1 MAIQFGKRIL
11 ADVMNVHAY
20 DNETGKHIMTEEDLT
35 TADLEFD
42 VTTKEV
48 RGGQGNP
55 VICVLS
61 SGRKV
66 TVKTAN
72 PVMDIQNIAT
82 QLGTEIVTGENVGY
96 TSRNKLK
103 IAIDVSLVA
112 TIVLPK
118 IPLNP
123 ANLKLS
129 YKGTDLVF
137 TTDYTIGADKRT
149 ITILKAGV
157 QLNEVVVVES
167 YDYKTSASART
178 INIDAESYPKGV
190 RLVCETFLLDTGTK
204 KKETLKMI
212 FPKALPTGK
221 FTMATKSE
229 VDASNTAVEYTIIK
243 PDDEDNMGYMLIED
257 YDSIFDPLTPPVIPI
272 SDLAVTST
280 VAGKA
285 DLVFSASSDAT
296 SIGAKYKLTSDSV
309 WTDVNV
315 ATTGTGI
322 RMATTIS
329 TTDTTKQ
336 IINLVSGTY
345 DFKLVVV
352 GGTHAGES
360 NLATGIVVA

>member
-11 ADVMNVHAY
+11 ADVMNVHVF
-20 DNETGKHIMTEEDLT
+20 DNETGLHLMTEEDLT

-72 PVMDIQNIAT
+72 PVMDIENIAT
-82 QLGTEIVTGENVGY
+82 QLGTSIVTGENVGY
-96 TSRNKLK
+96 TTRNKLK
-103 IAIDVSLVA
+103 IAIDGATA
-112 TIVLPK
+112 TIILPK
-118 IPLNP
+118 VPLTP

-129 YKGTDLVF
+129 YKGIDLAL
-137 TTDYTIGADKRT
+137 TTGYTIGSDNRT
-149 ITILKAGV
+149 ITILTAGV
-157 QLNEVVVVES
+157 KLNEVVVVES
-167 YDYKTSASART
+167 YDYKTSANART
-178 INIDAESYPKGV
+178 INIDAESYPSGV

-204 KKETLKMI
+204 KKETLKMV

-229 VDASNTAVEYTIIK
+229 VDASNTALEYTIIK

-257 YDSIFDPLTPPVIPI
+257 YDSIFDPVLAPI
-272 SDLAVTST
+272 SNLTATST

-285 DLVFSASSDAT
+285 DLTFSVSSDAT
-296 SIGAKYKLTSDSV
+296 SITAKYKLTSDTV
-309 WTDVNV
+309 WIDCPV
-315 ATTGTGI
+315 ATTGTSTRI
-322 RMATTIS
+322 ATAIS
-329 TTDTTKQ
+329 TTDVAKQ
-336 IINLVSGTY
+336 IINLASGTY
-345 DFKLVVV
+345 DFKLNVV
-352 GGTHAGES
+352 GGIHAGDS
-360 NLATGIVVA
+360 NIVTGIVVA

>member
-11 ADVMNVHAY
+11 ADVMNVHAF

-42 VTTKEV
+42 VTQKEV

-82 QLGTEIVTGENVGY
+82 QLGTEIITGENIGY
-96 TSRNKLK
+96 TTRNKLK
-103 IAIDVSLVA
+103 IAIDGSNVA

-118 IPLNP
+118 VPLTP

-129 YKGTDLVF
+129 YKGVNLVV
-137 TTDYTIGADKRT
+137 TTDYTIGTDKRT
-149 ITILKAGV
+149 IIILKVGV

-167 YDYKTSASART
+167 YDYKTTASAKT

-190 RLVCETFLLDTGTK
+190 KLVCETFLLDTGTK
-204 KKETLKMI
+204 KKETLKMV

-229 VDASNTAVEYTIIK
+229 VDASSTAVEYTIIK

-257 YDSIFDPLTPPVIPI
+257 YSSIFDPLVVTIN
-272 SDLAVTST
+272 DLAVTST

-285 DLVFSASSDAT
+285 DLTFSASSDAT
-296 SIGAKYKLTSDSV
+296 SIGAKYKLTTDSV

-315 ATTGTGI
+315 ATSGTGV
-322 RMATTIS
+322 RMASLIS
-329 TTDTTKQ
+329 TTDTSKQ
-336 IINLVSGTY
+336 IINLPSGNY

-352 GGTHAGES
+352 GGTHEGES
-360 NLATGIVVA
+360 NVVTAITIP